1 MALRRGSAQTTDVF
15 GEKLKDLC
23 LQGSSSGSAPWLCAM
38 ALRSSPTSLA
48 SIWTAAC
55 RAPAVALRP
64 GSAQI
69 TDVFG
74 EKLNVRGLQVSSSG
88 KDYQAL
94 ELMFVGQA
102 ALGAALVALVALAL
116 TLSRTLGLSSPALEL
131 VLSSAQVCQVLIQTV
146 ALVALEALE
155 ALALMISST
164 LGLRSKWFDHRGQV
178 QCS

>member
-1 MALRRGSAQTTDVF
+1 MALRRSSRQTTDAF
-15 GEKLKDLC
+15 GEKPKDLC

-48 SIWTAAC
+48 SIWTTAC

-64 GSAQI
+64 GSAQT

-74 EKLNVRGLQVSSSG
+74 DKLNVRGLQVSSRG

-102 ALGAALVALVALAL
+102 ALGAALEALVALAL
-116 TLSRTLGLSSPALEL
+116 MLSRTLGLISLALAFG
-131 VLSSAQVCQVLIQTV
+131 LSSTQ
-146 ALVALEALE
+146 EG
-155 ALALMISST
+155 
-164 LGLRSKWFDHRGQV
+164 LGNQGIGDKAATR
-178 QCS
+178 